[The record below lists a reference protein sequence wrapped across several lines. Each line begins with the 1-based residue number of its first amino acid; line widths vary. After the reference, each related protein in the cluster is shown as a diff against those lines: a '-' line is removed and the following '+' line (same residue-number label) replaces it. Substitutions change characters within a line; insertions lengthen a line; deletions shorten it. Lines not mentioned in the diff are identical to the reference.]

1 MYCVLIADGDPLM
14 REALGLMIGKLD
26 NFEKPYSVGSGEKAL
41 EICRQKPIDIVF
53 IELLLPGLLGL
64 EAASRLISENPKI
77 VVYLLTSYHSLALT
91 QEAMKLNIRQ
101 YLPKPVSEETI
112 RTILLSHNPDPAMM
126 VNQQL
131 EVLLEIVRD
140 RDLKRAYYEL
150 SPVASSI
157 RALAAGKP
165 EQLREIL
172 SKIGRVLIDSL
183 DAFDPERTALADL
196 PPFNPTLLSS
206 EQRLELWLFKALEY
220 ILWQGGLLRYP
231 FLEKVSLFIET
242 HIKENISLNDIVNN
256 CAGSQA
262 HLSRIFRK
270 QFGVTVMEYL
280 HFKKLNLAKA
290 YFTFTDHSASEVAS
304 RLGYN
309 EIAYFSKVF
318 KKYEHGTVREFKKQ
332 LGLSAQSEID
342 ITAEFLKDLSL
353 YEPKE

>member
-1 MYCVLIADGDPLM
+1 MYHVLIADGDPLM
-14 REALGLMIGKLD
+14 REALALMIDRLS

-41 EICRQKPIDIVF
+41 EICRQKQVDIVF
-53 IELLLPGLLGL
+53 MELLLPGLLGL
-64 EAASRLISENPKI
+64 EAASHIISESPGT

-112 RTILLSHNPDPAMM
+112 RTILLGHNPDPAMM
-126 VNQQL
+126 VNKQL
-131 EVLLEIVRD
+131 EALLEIVRE

-150 SPVASSI
+150 TPVAASI
-157 RALAAGKP
+157 RALSAGKP

-172 SKIGRVLIDSL
+172 NQLGRGLIDSL

-220 ILWQGGLLRYP
+220 VLWQAGLHRYP

-256 CAGSQA
+256 CAVSQA
-262 HLSRIFRK
+262 HLSRIFRR

-280 HFKKLNLAKA
+280 HFKKLNLAKS

-304 RLGYN
+304 KLGFN
-309 EIAYFSKVF
+309 EITYFSKVF
-318 KKYEHGTVREFKKQ
+318 KKYEHGTVSEFKKQ
-332 LGLSAQSEID
+332 LISGNKNGDGSAASPID
-342 ITAEFLKDLSL
+342 LAKQ
-353 YEPKE
+353 EPLD